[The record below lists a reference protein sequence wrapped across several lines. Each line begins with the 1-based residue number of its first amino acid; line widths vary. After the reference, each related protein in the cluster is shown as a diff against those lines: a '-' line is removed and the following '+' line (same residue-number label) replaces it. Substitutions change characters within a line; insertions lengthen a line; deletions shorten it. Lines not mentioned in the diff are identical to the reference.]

1 MGARAGQGAAG
12 RGRILAMSAPRP
24 HPHFNDKGTLDWH
37 TSWKEALATAKAQG
51 KLLFIEFGREA

>member
-1 MGARAGQGAAG
+1 MGEGAGQAAAE

-37 TSWKEALATAKAQG
+37 TSWKEALGSAKAQG
-51 KLLFIEFGREA
+51 KLIFIEFGREA